1 MLEIGS
7 LVDGKYKVLSEIG
20 HGGMSVVYLALNER
34 ANKTWAIKEVR
45 KNGATNYDVVKQG
58 LIAETNILKQLNHPR
73 LPSIIDVIDDG
84 DSFLIV
90 MDYVEGSSL
99 EKKLS
104 RGPQPWK
111 DVVEWSKQL
120 CDVLAYLHSRPK
132 PIIYRDM
139 KPSNVMLKPNGDVV
153 PLDFGTAREY
163 KSQRAGDDTT
173 CLGTRGY
180 AAPEQYGGMGQTDA
194 RTDIYCLGATMYHL
208 VTGQDPALPPYE
220 IKPIR
225 QIDPKLP
232 KGLEQIILK
241 CTRQDPQERYQ
252 SCAEL
257 MYDLEHIEQIT
268 GDYIR
273 KQKAKLHRWIGCA
286 ALTVGFLVLGIGLH
300 FASTRTIANSYNKY
314 LRQAAASVSSAAN
327 EMSEGSGGYISVQ
340 GNLKKA
346 IETNPSDERAW
357 IYLTRLYRSDRQITH
372 TENSEITKLMHQY
385 QKNFER
391 NNSGYAQFC
400 MEWGRDLFFLYKNGE
415 AEDGAMGSGDPTLA
429 KTYLQRVVGE
439 NPDEKTMEKQKKLLE
454 NSHPDSGSFVASY
467 KINEVSEEEAQAQYT
482 MATHMLQIS
491 NSWDALGKS
500 SVVGGENY
508 NYTQLVAD
516 IKSLLDDEANLR
528 GAANSD
534 SNIDGAYTQCM
545 LYEYALRILG
555 TQMGDMN
562 REGVTYDQLY
572 QMVSSI
578 ETNTKSIQTSSE
590 EVRGLVENITNE
602 LESVKSKLETIRD
615 NG

>member
-20 HGGMSVVYLALNER
+20 HGGMSVVYMALNER

-153 PLDFGTAREY
+153 LLDFGTAREY

-273 KQKAKLHRWIGCA
+273 KQKACQPI
-286 ALTVGFLVLGIGLH
+286 
-300 FASTRTIANSYNKY
+300 
-314 LRQAAASVSSAAN
+314 
-327 EMSEGSGGYISVQ
+327 
-340 GNLKKA
+340 
-346 IETNPSDERAW
+346 
-357 IYLTRLYRSDRQITH
+357 
-372 TENSEITKLMHQY
+372 HQR
-385 QKNFER
+385 K
-391 NNSGYAQFC
+391 
-400 MEWGRDLFFLYKNGE
+400 
-415 AEDGAMGSGDPTLA
+415 
-429 KTYLQRVVGE
+429 
-439 NPDEKTMEKQKKLLE
+439 
-454 NSHPDSGSFVASY
+454 
-467 KINEVSEEEAQAQYT
+467 
-482 MATHMLQIS
+482 
-491 NSWDALGKS
+491 
-500 SVVGGENY
+500 
-508 NYTQLVAD
+508 
-516 IKSLLDDEANLR
+516 
-528 GAANSD
+528 
-534 SNIDGAYTQCM
+534 
-545 LYEYALRILG
+545 
-555 TQMGDMN
+555 
-562 REGVTYDQLY
+562 
-572 QMVSSI
+572 
-578 ETNTKSIQTSSE
+578 
-590 EVRGLVENITNE
+590 
-602 LESVKSKLETIRD
+602 
-615 NG
+615 